1 MDRIIEVKVGGN
13 FLRKDSKNAGV
24 RGEAN
29 VARLRITFDEGWDA
43 YTFKKVTFWDARG
56 LNPVERILTTDL
68 IENIAKSRRI
78 YLVPIPAEPMAEAGM
93 LTFVIEGSVDGKVQR
108 SLSDQLEVKD
118 APITDEAQEPVAPTP
133 TQLEQLQQQFGAV
146 IEKVADAYQAQA
158 NAQKSADESK
168 ESATKA
174 LEAQKSVEMAVGK
187 TSYIGANGNWF
198 AWDSETEAF
207 YDTMVKAQAGST
219 VYLGTNPPDE
229 ADVWVDPSGEVED
242 SFTPSEIETI
252 KGLVQNEIKSLSA
265 PSKAY
270 VNILGGSSNWEAENV
285 KDASGNV
292 IGVRYG
298 QEVNVNNAV
307 ITKYSKVDLQINSE
321 QMVIFYQKDIAF
333 VTENDGGV
341 VTVYCVGQIP
351 ENDYKIQAIVTEVSV
366 DG

>member
-13 FLRKDSKNAGV
+13 YIRKDSKNAGV

-29 VARLRITFDEGWDA
+29 VANLRITFDEGWDA

-56 LNPVERILTTDL
+56 GNPVERILTTDL
-68 IENIAKSRRI
+68 IENITKSKRI

-118 APITDEAQEPVAPTP
+118 APITNEAQEPVPPTP
-133 TQLEQLQQQFGAV
+133 KQVEQLQKQIGEILDT
-146 IEKVADAYQAQA
+146 IEDAYRAHITA
-158 NAQKSADESK
+158 EMNALDAK
-168 ESATKA
+168 ESANKA
-174 LEAQKSVEMAVGK
+174 LEAQKSAEMAVGK

-198 AWDSETEAF
+198 AWDSDTEAW

-219 VYLGTNPPDE
+219 VYMGDNPPDD
-229 ADVWVDPSGEVED
+229 ADVWVLPDGEVED
-242 SFTPSEIETI
+242 SFTED
-252 KGLVQNEIKSLSA
+252 EIKIIKELIQSEVKSS
-265 PSKAY
+265 PTSKAY
-270 VNILGGSSNWEAENV
+270 VNILGGSANWEAEEV

-298 QEVNVNNAV
+298 QQVNVNNAV
-307 ITKYSKVDLQINSE
+307 ITEYSKVDLQITSE

-366 DG
+366 NG

>member
-13 FLRKDSKNAGV
+13 YLRKDSKNAGV

-29 VARLRITFDEGWDA
+29 VANLRITFDEGWDA

-56 LNPVERILTTDL
+56 ANPVERILTTDL
-68 IENIAKSRRI
+68 IENITKSKRI

-118 APITDEAQEPVAPTP
+118 APITDEAQEPVPPTP
-133 TQLEQLQQQFGAV
+133 TQVEQLQKQIGEILDT
-146 IEKVADAYQAQA
+146 IEDAYHAHITA
-158 NAQKSADESK
+158 EMNALDAK
-168 ESATKA
+168 ESANKA
-174 LEAQKSVEMAVGK
+174 LEAQRSAEIAVGK

-198 AWDSETEAF
+198 AWDSDTEAW

-219 VYLGTNPPDE
+219 VYMGDNPPDD
-229 ADVWVDPSGEVED
+229 ADVWVLPDGEVADFFTED
-242 SFTPSEIETI
+242 
-252 KGLVQNEIKSLSA
+252 EIKIIKEIIQSEVKSSPTA
-265 PSKAY
+265 KAY
-270 VNILGGSSNWEAENV
+270 VNILGGSANWEAEEV
-285 KDASGNV
+285 TDASGNV

-298 QEVNVNNAV
+298 QQVNVNNAV
-307 ITKYSKVDLQINSE
+307 ITEYSKVDLQITSE

-341 VTVYCVGQIP
+341 VTVYCIGQIP
-351 ENDYKIQAIVTEVSV
+351 ENDYKIQATVTEVSV